1 MRPSHVCKALL
12 TYCDRVQCKEMLRS
26 IVDFVDWHHE
36 ETACQYKSIV
46 LPNVDSLVVNPEHT
60 AQAGKVG
67 EGGPVPGEDELGQHV
82 ELPHH
87 LPVPGEDGRGDTVR
101 RGLARLHQP
110 PSGPLLPHH
119 CQLLVVADSPT
130 SPAHIGCSGFTAP
143 AGLNFQLL
151 QLTALFLALLLP
163 THTGNLEEF
172 SKQDH
177 VSWAHKRA
185 PFSV

>member
-1 MRPSHVCKALL
+1 MLSARRCYSLLILL
-12 TYCDRVQCKEMLRS
+12 TGN
-26 IVDFVDWHHE
+26 WHHE
-36 ETACQYKSIV
+36 EAACQSKSIV

-87 LPVPGEDGRGDTVR
+87 LPVPGEDCRGDTVR

-143 AGLNFQLL
+143 AGLNCQLL
-151 QLTALFLALLLP
+151 QLTALFLAQCSPNHP

-177 VSWAHKRA
+177 VSWPHKRA